1 MDCYL
6 DDVVFTNDGKFILSD
21 AKHSQK
27 AAIVDGQIPGYT
39 TNQTQGY
46 QWIVDGNAS
55 KIEVIGD
62 KGIPNGIT
70 RGRDL
75 LPDLDG
81 KVKVLTNNAQGEI
94 VETSIVRT
102 R

>member
-1 MDCYL
+1 
-6 DDVVFTNDGKFILSD
+6 VFSNDGKFILSD

-46 QWIVDGNAS
+46 QWIVDGNVS

-62 KGIPNGIT
+62 KGLRNGIN
-70 RGRDL
+70 RGDDL

-81 KVKVLTNNAQGEI
+81 KIKVLTNNAYGEI
-94 VETSIVRT
+94 VENSTVRT